1 MKEGIELG
9 RLQSLSSSPIYA
21 QYSETLDGLD
31 TIRAFRWQ
39 GALKRE
45 NQDLIVAN
53 QRVDYCVFAT
63 DWYVRQITTWVV
75 RLAYLH
81 WPLCVSCVSCCPPS
95 WLGGRIRALGLF
107 IIIGV
112 SVLSVVTRGSLSQ
125 GLVGLVLALSQS
137 IIGGA

>member
-1 MKEGIELG
+1 MRVFFLSELG

-45 NQDLIVAN
+45 NQDLVVTN
-53 QRVDYCVFAT
+53 QRVDYCVFAA
-63 DWYVRQITTWVV
+63 DWYERQVTSWAG
-75 RLAYLH
+75 LAH
-81 WPLCVSCVSCCPPS
+81 SRTHAACVSCLS
-95 WLGGRIRALGLF
+95 WLGGRIKALGLF
-107 IIIGV
+107 IIVGV

-137 IIGGA
+137 IIGGT

>member
-1 MKEGIELG
+1 MRGFFSELG

-45 NQDLIVAN
+45 NQDLVVTN
-53 QRVDYCVFAT
+53 QRVDYCVFAA
-63 DWYVRQITTWVV
+63 DWYARRITSWAG
-75 RLAYLH
+75 LAHSRNLAV
-81 WPLCVSCVSCCPPS
+81 CVSCLS
-95 WLGGRIRALGLF
+95 WLGGRIKALGLF
-107 IIIGV
+107 IIVGV
-112 SVLSVVTRGSLSQ
+112 SILSVVTRGSLSQ

-137 IIGGA
+137 IIGGT